1 MIYWYLFSTTL
12 FSYPDI
18 SYKVPATIINLMSVA
33 GTDALFAKPY
43 SAMFLL
49 GIVAVVTNRENKTAV
64 KYILVFFL
72 LVLALEFLFSILF
85 GS

>member
-1 MIYWYLFSTTL
+1 MPHCYHFSNTV

-18 SYKVPATIINLMSVA
+18 FYAVPAAAINMSVA